1 MTPSVNRATT
11 RHSGPAPDARARADG
26 DPLTEK
32 RHDHGV
38 PTVEEAAAVVL
49 EQPRPGWRNA
59 KHARDWPRT
68 VCAPMRS
75 RASESAGAPAD
86 RCRANVYRCERHFPA
101 HTLMRDHSGGVGCLA
116 RTVRISQIRDTGD
129 PRPLTQG
136 HRFDC
141 DRDVAEQAG
150 PPSEERCHNVATTG
164 VDSGGLQE
172 TGGDDGMAET

>member
-1 MTPSVNRATT
+1 MEIPRNERILQHDLSFQVKPNNMTPSVNRATT

-59 KHARDWPRT
+59 KHARGWPRT

-75 RASESAGAPAD
+75 RASERGCA
-86 RCRANVYRCERHFPA
+86 
-101 HTLMRDHSGGVGCLA
+101 SGSV
-116 RTVRISQIRDTGD
+116 
-129 PRPLTQG
+129 PR
-136 HRFDC
+136 
-141 DRDVAEQAG
+141 
-150 PPSEERCHNVATTG
+150 
-164 VDSGGLQE
+164 
-172 TGGDDGMAET
+172 